1 MSRLPRLLELH
12 SPAIVVIELGGNDGL
27 RGQPV
32 DNLRRNLESM
42 LALVRASGA
51 DAILAGIQ
59 IPPNY
64 GPQYTQQFSA
74 IYPELAA
81 EFDVDLVEFFMEGV
95 ALDTQLMQSDR
106 IHPNAAGQ
114 SVLLDNI
121 WPVLLE
127 LL

>member
-1 MSRLPRLLELH
+1 
-12 SPAIVVIELGGNDGL
+12 IELGGNDGL

-95 ALDTQLMQSDR
+95 ALDRQLMQSDR